1 MEPLRGAP
9 GPAVSSTHEGI
20 TVPGGISNQ
29 QFTLAS
35 RFPLEPTSSVIV
47 LKLRGDVDGVP
58 VAEPITV
65 AHKLTCGTCGKNNK
79 HGNLFCGRCGAGL
92 ALA

>member
-47 LKLRGDVDGVP
+47 LKLRGDVDG
-58 VAEPITV
+58 
-65 AHKLTCGTCGKNNK
+65 CSG
-79 HGNLFCGRCGAGL
+79 CGANHRGAQTHL
-92 ALA
+92 WDVRQE